1 MASHAAFIL
10 VAYAAAA
17 AVLAALAGW
26 TMLDYR
32 AQRRALSDLE
42 SRGVARR
49 SAAWTREQQ

>member
-17 AVLAALAGW
+17 TVLAALAGW

-32 AQRRALSDLE
+32 AQRRALADLE
-42 SRGVARR
+42 SRGVSRR
-49 SAAWTREQQ
+49 SAAWRGDPQ